1 MSSKQKQKG
10 INFPHV
16 YIMFMLVMLLVVL
29 LSWIVPSGEYERN
42 VNPDTGITELNTEKF
57 AYVEQAKP
65 IGFMDFF
72 TALHNGVVQSADI
85 IVMLLFASGALF
97 ILEKSGAIAA
107 GIHKLLSVAA
117 GKEKLIIVSLL
128 VLFSVLGTIGF
139 GEGGIPFIPLAMAV
153 VMGLGYDRITAFAI
167 PTVGLA
173 IGFTAGV
180 VNFYTTGVSQ
190 TIVGL
195 PIYSGLAFRIV
206 ALIVFILISIIYILR
221 YANKTK
227 ADPSK
232 SIVADEYLEELE
244 NSKTAE
250 YEEEELTLSRKLALL
265 GLVVVLVGSA
275 FGAIKL
281 GWAMPELSAVYA
293 IYAIFLVM
301 ILKLNPSEAAETFGV
316 GAARLLPTGL
326 AIGFARSVMILMTQA
341 QIIDTAVH
349 SLSNVLSNTGTIIT
363 LLILFIVVIFFNFFV
378 VSGSG
383 KAIILMPIMG
393 PLGKILGINQ
403 QVMVVVYQFGDGFT
417 NYLWPT
423 SGGLMAAL
431 GMSNVSYAAWVKFS
445 VKLFLLLHF
454 AAFVLILIAHYMGLG
469 PF

>member
-281 GWAMPELSAVYA
+281 GWGMPELSAVYA
-293 IYAIFLVM
+293 IYAIFLVI

-363 LLILFIVVIFFNFFV
+363 LLVLFIVVIFFNFFV

-454 AAFVLILIAHYMGLG
+454 AAFILILIAHYMGLG

>member
-1 MSSKQKQKG
+1 MSANKKQKG

-16 YIMFMLVMLLVVL
+16 YIMFMLVMLLVVV
-29 LSWIVPSGEYERN
+29 LSWIVPSGQYERT
-42 VNPDTGITELNTEKF
+42 VNEETGITELNTDKF
-57 AYVEQAKP
+57 EYVDNVDP

-117 GKEKLIIVSLL
+117 GKEKLIIISLL
-128 VLFSVLGTIGF
+128 TLFSVLGTIGF

-195 PIYSGLAFRIV
+195 PIYSGLGFRILSLV
-206 ALIVFILISIIYILR
+206 VFIVISMIYILR

-232 SIVADEYLEELE
+232 SIVAEDYLAELE
-244 NSKTAE
+244 NTKTAE
-250 YEEEELTLSRKLALL
+250 FEVEAFTLSRKLALV

-275 FGAIKL
+275 YGAIKL
-281 GWAMPELSAVYA
+281 GWGMPELSAVYA
-293 IYAIFLVM
+293 IYAVSLVI
-301 ILKLNPSEAAETFGV
+301 ILRLKPSEAAETFGI

-349 SLSNVLSNTGTIIT
+349 SLSNLLNNTGSIIT
-363 LLILFIVVIFFNFFV
+363 LLVLFVVVIFFNFFV
-378 VSGSG
+378 TSGSG
-383 KAIILMPIMG
+383 KAVILMPIMG
-393 PLGKILGINQ
+393 PLAKILGINQ
-403 QVMVVVYQFGDGFT
+403 QVMVLVYQFGDGFT

-454 AAFVLILIAHYMGLG
+454 AAFILILIAHNMGLG

>member
-1 MSSKQKQKG
+1 MAKGEKRKG

-16 YIMFMLVMLLVVL
+16 YIMFLLVMLLVVA
-29 LSWIVPSGEYERN
+29 LSWIVPSGQYERT
-42 VNPDTGITELNTEKF
+42 VNPETGITELNTEVFK
-57 AYVEQAKP
+57 YVDQSKS

-72 TALHNGVVQSADI
+72 SALHNGVVQSADI
-85 IVMLLFASGALF
+85 IVMLLFASGALY

-107 GIHKLLSVAA
+107 GIHKLLRVAG
-117 GKEKLIIVSLL
+117 GKEKLIILALL
-128 VLFSVLGTIGF
+128 TLFAIMGTIGF

-153 VMGLGYDRITAFAI
+153 VMGMGYDRITAFATS
-167 PTVGLA
+167 TVGLA

-190 TIVGL
+190 SIVGL
-195 PIYSGLAFRIV
+195 PIYSGLGFRIISL
-206 ALIVFILISIIYILR
+206 LIFVVISAVYILR

-227 ADPSK
+227 ADPTK
-232 SIVADEYLEELE
+232 SIVMEEYAEQLQ
-244 NSKTAE
+244 NTQSAE
-250 YEEEELTLSRKLALL
+250 YEEEEFTLPKKIALL
-265 GLVVVLVGSA
+265 GLVGVLVGSA
-275 FGAIKL
+275 FGAIQL
-281 GWAMPELSAVYA
+281 GWGMPQLSAVYA
-293 IYAIFLVM
+293 IYAVFLVI
-301 ILKLNPSEAAETFGV
+301 ILRLSPSEAAVTFGE

-326 AIGFARSVMILMTQA
+326 AIGFARSVMILMDQA

-349 SLSNVLSNTGTIIT
+349 SLSGLLSHTGSIIT
-363 LLILFIVVIFFNFFV
+363 LLILFLVVIFFNFFV

-383 KAIILMPIMG
+383 KAMILMPIMG

-431 GMSNVSYAAWVKFS
+431 GMSNVNYADWVKFS
-445 VKLFLLLHF
+445 FKLFMLLHF
-454 AAFVLILIAHYMGLG
+454 AAFILIVIAHYMGLG
-469 PF
+469 PA

>member
-206 ALIVFILISIIYILR
+206 ALIVFIMISIIYILR

>member
-1 MSSKQKQKG
+1 MSAKEKQKG

-16 YIMFMLVMLLVVL
+16 YIMFMLVMLLVVV
-29 LSWIVPSGEYERN
+29 LSWVVPSGQYERV
-42 VNPDTGITELNTEKF
+42 VNEETGITELNTDKF
-57 AYVEQAKP
+57 EYVDNVDP

-117 GKEKLIIVSLL
+117 GKEKLIITSLL
-128 VLFSVLGTIGF
+128 ILFSVLGTIGF

-195 PIYSGLAFRIV
+195 PIYSGLGFRILS
-206 ALIVFILISIIYILR
+206 LIVFIVISLIYILR

-227 ADPSK
+227 ADPNK
-232 SIVADEYLEELE
+232 SIVASEYLEELE
-244 NSKTAE
+244 NTKTAE
-250 YEEEELTLSRKLALL
+250 FEVEEFTLLRKLALI

-275 FGAIKL
+275 YGAIKL
-281 GWAMPELSAVYA
+281 GWGMPQLSAVYA
-293 IYAIFLVM
+293 IYAVFLVI
-301 ILKLNPSEAAETFGV
+301 ILKLKPSEAAETFGI

-349 SLSNVLSNTGTIIT
+349 SLSNLLNNTGSIIT
-363 LLILFIVVIFFNFFV
+363 LLVLFVVVIFFNFFV
-378 VSGSG
+378 TSGSG
-383 KAIILMPIMG
+383 KAMILMPIMG
-393 PLGKILGINQ
+393 PLAKILGINQ
-403 QVMVVVYQFGDGFT
+403 QVMVLVYQFGDGFT

-431 GMSNVSYAAWVKFS
+431 GMSNVSYASWVKFS

-454 AAFVLILIAHYMGLG
+454 AAFILILIAHNMGLG

>member
-1 MSSKQKQKG
+1 MSTKEKRKG

-16 YIMFMLVMLLVVL
+16 YIMFMLVMLLVVV
-29 LSWIVPSGEYERN
+29 LSWIVPSGQYER
-42 VNPDTGITELNTEKF
+42 VQNPETGITELNTEKF
-57 AYVEQAKP
+57 EYVDQANP

-85 IVMLLFASGALF
+85 IVMLLFAGGALY

-107 GIHKLLSVAA
+107 GIHKLLRVAE
-117 GKEKLIIVSLL
+117 GKEKIVIIALIT
-128 VLFSVLGTIGF
+128 LFAIMGTIGF

-153 VMGLGYDRITAFAI
+153 VMGMGYDRITGFATSTI
-167 PTVGLA
+167 GLA
-173 IGFTAGV
+173 IGFAAGA

-195 PIYSGLAFRIV
+195 PIYSGVGFR
-206 ALIVFILISIIYILR
+206 LISLAIFLVISVLYILS
-221 YANKTK
+221 YAKKTK
-227 ADPSK
+227 AEPSK
-232 SIVADEYLEELE
+232 SIVATEYIEQLKGA
-244 NSKTAE
+244 NVAK
-250 YEEEELTLSRKLALL
+250 YEEEEFTLPRKIALL
-265 GLVVVLVGSA
+265 GLVAVLVGGA

-281 GWAMPELSAVYA
+281 GWGMPELSAVYA
-293 IYAIFLVM
+293 IYAVFLV
-301 ILKLNPSEAAETFGV
+301 IVLKINPSDAAVTFGN

-326 AIGFARSVMILMTQA
+326 AIGFARSVMILMDQA

-349 SLSNVLSNTGTIIT
+349 SLSALLNNTGSIIT
-363 LLILFIVVIFFNFFV
+363 LLILFLVVIFFNFFV

-383 KAIILMPIMG
+383 KAVILMPIMG

-403 QVMVVVYQFGDGFT
+403 QVMVVLYQFGDGFT
-417 NYLWPT
+417 NYFWPT

-431 GMSNVSYAAWVKFS
+431 GMSNVDYAAWVKFS
-445 VKLFLLLHF
+445 LKLFMLLHF
-454 AAFVLILIAHYMGLG
+454 AAFILIVFAHYIGLG